1 MGVPCNVVTPTL
13 PTDFPLLLH
22 LHPSRSVAAI
32 MKYRLLEIKGKTK
45 GWGVY
50 FLMNIKISSLLNL
63 MVKHL
68 GFLD

>member
-1 MGVPCNVVTPTL
+1 MGVPCNVVTPYFAYR
-13 PTDFPLLLH
+13 FPLHLLR
-22 LHPSRSVAAI
+22 LAI

>member
-1 MGVPCNVVTPTL
+1 MGVPCTVVTPYFAYR
-13 PTDFPLLLH
+13 FPLH
-22 LHPSRSVAAI
+22 LFAVVAI
-32 MKYRLLEIKGKTK
+32 MKYRLLEIKGERK

-50 FLMNIKISSLLNL
+50 FLLNIKISSLLNL